1 MTPSS
6 AAPTYA
12 EALLTRFKK
21 NDLFHGMNVRSD
33 SMNHVGLTVFRYFLP
48 YGFLCQKSKSSTAH
62 TDQKSAAFSIYHNSR

>member
-21 NDLFHGMNVRSD
+21 IDLFHGMNVRSE
-33 SMNHVGLTVFRYFLP
+33 SMNHVGLTVFRDFLP
-48 YGFLCQKSKSSTAH
+48 YGFLCQKSKDRPH